1 MDDDEQITEF
11 VNRVEECWIR
21 LGLKAT
27 ERRRLV
33 QELVADLAAAQ
44 STGATAADLV
54 RSDVVTFAVEVAAA
68 EGVSLASRRPRPVVD
83 ALITTAIAVGAVVS
97 WYLVYMNRT
106 IYDFLAAM
114 VSDVGAAVLMHMT
127 AAGLVLG
134 GMAVAIWLRYRYQP
148 HVVSI
153 ALRTAALA
161 AIGGLVSLAPAIA
174 LATLMGYEFSSSV
187 VTLETILVAACVAGA
202 IGLGH
207 RRRPLTVA

>member
-1 MDDDEQITEF
+1 M
-11 VNRVEECWIR
+11 
-21 LGLKAT
+21 
-27 ERRRLV
+27 
-33 QELVADLAAAQ
+33 
-44 STGATAADLV
+44 
-54 RSDVVTFAVEVAAA
+54 
-68 EGVSLASRRPRPVVD
+68 D

-161 AIGGLVSLAPAIA
+161 AIGGLLSPAPAIA

-207 RRRPLTVA
+207 RQRPLTVA